1 MWWCCPS
8 WPPETP
14 DEEADFSFW
23 SSATDI
29 CRDATVVVR
38 VSISFTRSAMVGSDM
53 AEGID
58 AAADGGE
65 RAEWVGGTTDGD
77 EERLVAD
84 TRMSRAPGPRVA
96 GPRLRSS

>member
-1 MWWCCPS
+1 LCP
-8 WPPETP
+8 PGPP

-29 CRDATVVVR
+29 CRNATVVVR
-38 VSISFTRSAMVGSDM
+38 VSISFVRLAVVGSDM

-58 AAADGGE
+58 ATTDGGE
-65 RAEWVGGTTDGD
+65 RVEWVGGTADGD

-84 TRMSRAPGPRVA
+84 TRLSRASGPRVA